1 VWPGDPRFGQPF
13 PCPACGPQ
21 RKAAQQRRR
30 IAGAVAQLDNEL
42 GRLRRCT
49 FDNFDL
55 ERPLGSATWGGRI
68 FSVEEQ
74 RDMLATALRVC
85 KEYASVPAP
94 TGWLFLWGTYGSGK
108 SHLAAA
114 VAQTLAG
121 LGTQATY
128 ATAARLWDWL
138 REGYQTNSHADRL
151 SSILDAPALVLDDL
165 GAEKV
170 TDWVDETLFKI
181 INYRYQREMP
191 SVLTSNEGVNRL
203 PGRVAS
209 RVKEMAETVFLAVS
223 DYREVIAERRRH
235 AEVAPA

>member
-1 VWPGDPRFGQPF
+1 MSTITLEDYF
-13 PCPACGPQ
+13 PLVRSIARDFASRTPA
-21 RKAAQQRRR
+21 
-30 IAGAVAQLDNEL
+30 D
-42 GRLRRCT
+42 
-49 FDNFDL
+49 F
-55 ERPLGSATWGGRI
+55 
-68 FSVEEQ
+68 
-74 RDMLATALRVC
+74 
-85 KEYASVPAP
+85 
-94 TGWLFLWGTYGSGK
+94 
-108 SHLAAA
+108 
-114 VAQTLAG
+114 
-121 LGTQATY
+121 
-128 ATAARLWDWL
+128 
-138 REGYQTNSHADRL
+138 
-151 SSILDAPALVLDDL
+151 DDL